1 MTKARDI
8 ADLGAVT
15 NRLDTVGASDGAL
28 SNRNAIINGS
38 FKVSQRGD
46 YTSATTVTTNYGF
59 LVDRWVAYGNFGS
72 EFTNANNTAKLE
84 ATSSATNRMFLRTKL
99 EAQDILG
106 STTYTLSFF
115 VTTNSSSFGV
125 HINDASGT
133 VDTSVISVPSGVRTK
148 VTVTFDTPASVNAAL
163 EIAIG
168 VFASGRTNTSITTG
182 DYFTLEEV
190 QLEVGDTA
198 TPFEHR
204 TYADTLQACERYF
217 QKRGTDVGGWE
228 FIADAGQVITPTSYQ
243 VAIRFDPPM
252 RAAPTVTNTTPIS
265 NFLVVKG
272 GPTYAISSATATDNT
287 NGRTLL
293 LAGNSSSGGA
303 SGDQTRM
310 QTSVAGSWFYFDAE
324 L

>member
-15 NRLDTVGASDGAL
+15 SRLDTVGASDGAL

-204 TYADTLQACERYF
+204 SYGDELARCQRYY
-217 QKRGTDVGGWE
+217 QQILNAGGGSYNSVMRGPSYPEIYGGQHE
-228 FIADAGQVITPTSYQ
+228 FAV
-243 VAIRFDPPM
+243 PM
-252 RAAPTVTNTTPIS
+252 RATPAATHTYTDMHKPGVAFDPIVSANLQPTPWGIGCNITCQT
-265 NFLVVKG
+265 G
-272 GPTYAISSATATDNT
+272 H
-287 NGRTLL
+287 
-293 LAGNSSSGGA
+293 GNVYIA
-303 SGDQTRM
+303 QVRNHNI
-310 QTSVAGSWFYFDAE
+310 YLDAE